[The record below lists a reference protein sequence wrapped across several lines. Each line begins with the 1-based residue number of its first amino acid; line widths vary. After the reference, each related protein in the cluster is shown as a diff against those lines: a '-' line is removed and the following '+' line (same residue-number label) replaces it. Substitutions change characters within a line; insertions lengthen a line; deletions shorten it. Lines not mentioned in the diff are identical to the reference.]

1 MLAFSRFPGIGLGLS
16 RISAV
21 LGLLALLG
29 TSNVHAWEVFMKS
42 SPCAATLRDWI
53 TVAESNPTGR
63 GGGNFY
69 MPARG
74 TGNVFPQSSAGFTAA
89 HAGADAK
96 RILGFLVSGESTM
109 QEKYEN
115 YCCKDSTV
123 WQRRMPDGSV
133 NFSITGK
140 FGSPGAGFEQ
150 VGAPMCCEQAAA
162 LAGTAAGC
170 GTFQL
175 SNGALVRFTSQG
187 VVTVG
192 GGTVAIGG
200 LTVTPT
206 GTFGSVAVAPQPPPP
221 PPLGGGGPPPPPT
234 LGGGGPPRPPP
245 HVGVVAPP
253 PPILGGGGGLPPPP
267 PLGGAGGRGTVL
279 ADGGRVQPPGPVV
292 PPRVPQVVAAA
303 ASYYVFGL
311 KDIGLVVAT
320 QDTVRPRPRCH
331 WAGGGP
337 PPCTQPASVVA
348 TLGGPYP
355 TEDAGRADMRTKL
368 DCQRGHWGT
377 FIENGSGKFWLQNNL
392 TGSDCRSVK
401 QL

>member
-1 MLAFSRFPGIGLGLS
+1 MLALSRFPGIGLGLS
-16 RISAV
+16 RIAAV
-21 LGLLALLG
+21 LGLLALLV
-29 TSNVHAWEVFMKS
+29 TPNVHAWEVFMKS

-74 TGNVFPQSSAGFTAA
+74 SGNVFPQSSAGFTAA

-140 FGSPGAGFEQ
+140 FGNPGAGFEQ

-162 LAGTAAGC
+162 LAGTTAGC

-175 SNGALVRFTSQG
+175 SNGALVRFTSLG
-187 VVTVG
+187 VITVG

-200 LTVTPT
+200 LTITPT
-206 GTFGSVAVAPQPPPP
+206 GTFATPIGAPTS
-221 PPLGGGGPPPPPT
+221 PPLGGGGPPPSPP
-234 LGGGGPPRPPP
+234 LGGGGQPRLPPQVGGGQPLPP
-245 HVGVVAPP
+245 V
-253 PPILGGGGGLPPPP
+253 LGGGAMPPAP
-267 PLGGAGGRGTVL
+267 PLGGTGGRGTVL
-279 ADGGRVQPPGPVV
+279 ADAGRGQPPGPVV
-292 PPRVPQVVAAA
+292 ATRAPQVVAAA

-320 QDTVRPRPRCH
+320 QDTVRTRPRCH

>member
-1 MLAFSRFPGIGLGLS
+1 MRALSRFPGIGLGLS
-16 RISAV
+16 RIAAV
-21 LGLLALLG
+21 LGLLALLV

-63 GGGNFY
+63 GGSNFY

-140 FGSPGAGFEQ
+140 FGNPGAGFEQ

-162 LAGTAAGC
+162 LAGTTAGC

-175 SNGALVRFTSQG
+175 SNGALVRFTSLG
-187 VVTVG
+187 VTTIG

-200 LTVTPT
+200 LTITPT
-206 GTFGSVAVAPQPPPP
+206 GTFATLSGAPTP
-221 PPLGGGGPPPPPT
+221 PPLGGGGPPPSPP
-234 LGGGGPPRPPP
+234 LGGGGQPRLPPQ
-245 HVGVVAPP
+245 VGGGQPP
-253 PPILGGGGGLPPPP
+253 PPVLGGGGMPPAP
-267 PLGGAGGRGTVL
+267 PLGGTGGRGSVL
-279 ADGGRVQPPGPVV
+279 ADAGRAQPPGPVV
-292 PPRVPQVVAAA
+292 APREPQVVAAA

-311 KDIGLVVAT
+311 KDIGLVVAPRIRSGLARAATGPAAAHGPAPRRRASLRPSAARIPLKT
-320 QDTVRPRPRCH
+320 QAARTCGPSSIAS
-331 WAGGGP
+331 AGIGERSLKTARENSG
-337 PPCTQPASVVA
+337 C
-348 TLGGPYP
+348 
-355 TEDAGRADMRTKL
+355 RT
-368 DCQRGHWGT
+368 T
-377 FIENGSGKFWLQNNL
+377 
-392 TGSDCRSVK
+392 
-401 QL
+401 

>member
-1 MLAFSRFPGIGLGLS
+1 MLALSRFPGIGLGLS
-16 RISAV
+16 RIAAV
-21 LGLLALLG
+21 LGLLALLV

-140 FGSPGAGFEQ
+140 FGNPGAGFEQ

-162 LAGTAAGC
+162 LAGTTAGC

-206 GTFGSVAVAPQPPPP
+206 GTFGPTISARSGMTSTPAFFSWSPISRRACWACMAYVYVRARGRFMVRSIGRRAVLRADQ
-221 PPLGGGGPPPPPT
+221 GGFS
-234 LGGGGPPRPPP
+234 
-245 HVGVVAPP
+245 
-253 PPILGGGGGLPPPP
+253 
-267 PLGGAGGRGTVL
+267 
-279 ADGGRVQPPGPVV
+279 
-292 PPRVPQVVAAA
+292 AAM
-303 ASYYVFGL
+303 
-311 KDIGLVVAT
+311 K
-320 QDTVRPRPRCH
+320 
-331 WAGGGP
+331 
-337 PPCTQPASVVA
+337 
-348 TLGGPYP
+348 
-355 TEDAGRADMRTKL
+355 GRAHLRA
-368 DCQRGHWGT
+368 CVREW
-377 FIENGSGKFWLQNNL
+377 SP
-392 TGSDCRSVK
+392 R
-401 QL
+401 